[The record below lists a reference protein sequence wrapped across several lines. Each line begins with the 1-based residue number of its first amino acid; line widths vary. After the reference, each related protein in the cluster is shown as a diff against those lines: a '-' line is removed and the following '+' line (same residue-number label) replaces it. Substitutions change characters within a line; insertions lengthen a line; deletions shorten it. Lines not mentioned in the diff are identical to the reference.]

1 MLGKALYR
9 RNRKKVE
16 KVIPGSQTFSS
27 NGTFVVPYETALYSI
42 TIVAGARASGRGG
55 DGGDGGGEIDFP
67 SMSVYAG
74 GGGGGGGGTSNNFRV
89 STNTF
94 SLTKGQSISI
104 TCNYSLVSFGSYIS
118 VSTGTA
124 ARDGTDGQYGTG
136 TPGDGGSGEGSHSIS
151 TSLGYSTSG
160 TNSGSSGRNGS
171 TSSGPQ
177 ETSYGYYLPS
187 GTGGR
192 GGSLGGGAGG
202 DGGDCELNLNVFQVY
217 GGNGERGS
225 AGSYSNRNGS
235 ITISWVAP

>member
-42 TIVAGARASGRGG
+42 TIVASARASGRGG

-104 TCNYSLVSFGSYIS
+104 TCNYSLFLLVPIFL
-118 VSTGTA
+118 
-124 ARDGTDGQYGTG
+124 
-136 TPGDGGSGEGSHSIS
+136 
-151 TSLGYSTSG
+151 SLQEP
-160 TNSGSSGRNGS
+160 
-171 TSSGPQ
+171 PQ
-177 ETSYGYYLPS
+177 EMALTVNMEAALQEMEV
-187 GTGGR
+187 
-192 GGSLGGGAGG
+192 L
-202 DGGDCELNLNVFQVY
+202 
-217 GGNGERGS
+217 ER
-225 AGSYSNRNGS
+225 AR
-235 ITISWVAP
+235 IQLVLL